1 MFLRALKILF
11 PAAIVIAVSLVMACG
26 DDDDEATPTPE
37 VTATP
42 EATATLRPGDATPTP
57 THPPATTEAGME
69 LVEFT
74 IRPNVT
80 RARPGTVIFKVQ
92 NAGELAH
99 QFVVIR
105 SDLPTAELPRK
116 PLDAGVDETK
126 IEIVGKI
133 DSIAP
138 GSNAEVSV
146 PVDAGKYV
154 LICNLFAGGES
165 HYLEG
170 MYTAFEVTPTAPD
183 PLSVT
188 TAPSS
193 VTPAPSPTP

>member
-11 PAAIVIAVSLVMACG
+11 PAAVVIAVSLVMACG

-126 IEIVGKI
+126 LEIVGKI

-183 PLSVT
+183 PLSST
-188 TAPSS
+188 KAPSDVS
-193 VTPAPSPTP
+193 PAPSPTP

>member
-11 PAAIVIAVSLVMACG
+11 PAAVVIAVSLVMACG

-126 IEIVGKI
+126 LEIVGKI

-138 GSNAEVSV
+138 GSNGEVSV

-183 PLSVT
+183 PLSST
-188 TAPSS
+188 KAPSDVS
-193 VTPAPSPTP
+193 PAPSPTP

>member
-11 PAAIVIAVSLVMACG
+11 PAAVVIAVSLVMACG

-126 IEIVGKI
+126 LEVVGKI

-183 PLSVT
+183 PLSST
-188 TAPSS
+188 KAPSDVS
-193 VTPAPSPTP
+193 PAPSPTP

>member
-11 PAAIVIAVSLVMACG
+11 PAAVVIAVSLVMACG

-126 IEIVGKI
+126 LEIVGKI

-146 PVDAGKYV
+146 PAEAGKYV

-183 PLSVT
+183 PLSST
-188 TAPSS
+188 KAPSDVS
-193 VTPAPSPTP
+193 PAPSPTP

>member
-1 MFLRALKILF
+1 
-11 PAAIVIAVSLVMACG
+11 
-26 DDDDEATPTPE
+26 
-37 VTATP
+37 
-42 EATATLRPGDATPTP
+42 
-57 THPPATTEAGME
+57 ME

-126 IEIVGKI
+126 IEVVGKI

-154 LICNLFAGGES
+154 LICNLFAGGKS
-165 HYLEG
+165 HYLSG

-183 PLSVT
+183 PLSAT

>member
-11 PAAIVIAVSLVMACG
+11 PAAVVIAVSLVMACG

-126 IEIVGKI
+126 LEVVGKI

-146 PVDAGKYV
+146 PLDAGKYV

-183 PLSVT
+183 PLSST
-188 TAPSS
+188 KAPSD

>member
-1 MFLRALKILF
+1 MVVRTLKVLF

-26 DDDDEATPTPE
+26 DDDDATPTPE

-42 EATATLRPGDATPTP
+42 EATATLQPGDATPTP

-183 PLSVT
+183 PLSST
-188 TAPSS
+188 KAPSGVS
-193 VTPAPSPTP
+193 PAPSPTP

>member
-11 PAAIVIAVSLVMACG
+11 PAAVVIAVSLVLACG

-126 IEIVGKI
+126 IEVVGRLTA
-133 DSIAP
+133 SRP
-138 GSNAEVSV
+138 G
-146 PVDAGKYV
+146 
-154 LICNLFAGGES
+154 
-165 HYLEG
+165 
-170 MYTAFEVTPTAPD
+170 
-183 PLSVT
+183 
-188 TAPSS
+188 
-193 VTPAPSPTP
+193 PTPR